1 MRQIGNPSS
10 YQKSRS
16 HLFVLLSGCVMTVAV
31 WSCFAALLLVT
42 GCTAP
47 LPADSRSVGQPS
59 GFEKIQHLIVI
70 YQENWSFDSLYGKF
84 PGADGIANAG
94 ERVGQ
99 MKKDGTPYTTLPQ
112 PLDTSKKPP
121 VPDARFPTNLPVVAY
136 DAAQYVPPNQA
147 TGDIV
152 NRPLQEQLQI

>member
-59 GFEKIQHLIVI
+59 GLEKIRHVIGI
-70 YQENWSFDSLYGKF
+70 YQENWSFDGLYGKF

-94 ERVGQ
+94 GALGVGP
-99 MKKDGTPYTTLPQ
+99 KKW
-112 PLDTSKKPP
+112 
-121 VPDARFPTNLPVVAY
+121 PTGSDHCRGVFSIAL
-136 DAAQYVPPNQA
+136 
-147 TGDIV
+147 
-152 NRPLQEQLQI
+152 